1 MWLTCK
7 LIIDAKWDLI
17 LQLTLMFCFPFSVI
31 FGNTFLVNVKFR
43 IRFFMGNRKPQTA
56 NCSLPLRVWSF
67 TLPRFQILARCSVQ
81 FSPFLFSQIIIQNK
95 STYRNCKLAREPRRN
110 QKAYTKP
117 GLPSH
122 KEISKIKWNSW
133 SNMLKIGTKQRLSQ
147 VMNSVTR

>member
-81 FSPFLFSQIIIQNK
+81 FSPFL
-95 STYRNCKLAREPRRN
+95 LAKIWYKTRVHIGIVSWRGSPEETRRLM
-110 QKAYTKP
+110 KP